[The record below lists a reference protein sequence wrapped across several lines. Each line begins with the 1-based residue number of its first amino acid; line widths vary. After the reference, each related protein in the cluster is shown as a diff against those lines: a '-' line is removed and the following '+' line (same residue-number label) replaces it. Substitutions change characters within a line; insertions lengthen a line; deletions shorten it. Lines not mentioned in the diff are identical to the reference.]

1 MNATL
6 LLNVTSENPERWN
19 AFYRD
24 IVGLPPRPD
33 SGPGAMAAGGATLVA
48 DSHRD
53 IGGMTKEPSRFL
65 LDFWVADV
73 AREEAR
79 MKEAGARFIRSQG
92 REEWGGVIST
102 FVDPDGNYGQIMQVP
117 GGGGAPGEVTGF
129 FLDITSNDKDR
140 MLAFYRD
147 IVGLEPFPAVGP
159 YGLKVSDGALLH
171 FDTHSDTRGPA
182 KEPGRVLI
190 DFFVDDVKAE
200 RERLE
205 AAGVRFFR
213 KEGIEFW
220 GGVISSF
227 LDPDGNIVQLCGYD
241 PALDTTQ
248 HAQG

>member
-1 MNATL
+1 
-6 LLNVTSENPERWN
+6 VPGCVRSQRQ
-19 AFYRD
+19 
-24 IVGLPPRPD
+24 RPA
-33 SGPGAMAAGGATLVA
+33 GALANQIGHHVCHGGAVPRQPTAAVVLPQEGLGRRA
-48 DSHRD
+48 AR
-53 IGGMTKEPSRFL
+53 
-65 LDFWVADV
+65 ADV
-73 AREEAR
+73 A
-79 MKEAGARFIRSQG
+79 G
-92 REEWGGVIST
+92 
-102 FVDPDGNYGQIMQVP
+102 QVP

-129 FLDITSNDKDR
+129 FLDITSDDKDR

-190 DFFVDDVKAE
+190 DFFVEDVKAE

-220 GGVISSF
+220 GGIISSF

-241 PALDTTQ
+241 PALDTTRN
-248 HAQG
+248 AQG